1 MTALAHALDPG
12 ALCDVL
18 AEAAGLGPGER
29 GGSWSAEVVS
39 HKPRKRWTI
48 RYAFAAD
55 GPMPTEPGPGVVG
68 KLYVHRERAEA
79 LAARMQALRSGLR
92 SPEGVRIPAPL
103 AVLPELG
110 LALQEHAAGG
120 ELRAALLDGTA
131 GGALRLAARWLAAL
145 HGGPPVASLPVKT
158 LTHELR
164 KVAGWVEQVAPALP
178 KGEGRR
184 LRRAER
190 ELRYLATGLP
200 SPPPAMIHRDFYYGN
215 LFWDGERLWVL
226 DLDDLS
232 GGDPALD
239 VGHFMTHLEKLAYL
253 ATGRTGALAEP
264 AGLFLEA
271 YAEYA
276 PLDQAVKLPLFRGYT
291 FLKLAATE
299 VERRVGDWRRT
310 ATVFSARACREI
322 ERAAPP

>member
-1 MTALAHALDPG
+1 MTALARALDAS
-12 ALCDVL
+12 ALRGVL

-29 GGSWSAEVVS
+29 DGSWSAEVVS

-48 RYAFAAD
+48 RYALGTD
-55 GPMPTEPGPGVVG
+55 DLVPPEPAPGVVG
-68 KLYVHRERAEA
+68 KLYVRRERAEA
-79 LAARMQALRSGLR
+79 LAGRMQALRSGLR

-110 LALQEHAAGG
+110 LALQERAAGG

-131 GGALRLAARWLAAL
+131 GAALTLAARWLAAL
-145 HGGPPVASLPVKT
+145 HGAPPVADLPVKP

-164 KVAGWVEQVAPALP
+164 KVAGWVEQVGPALP
-178 KGEGRR
+178 KAEARR
-184 LRRAER
+184 LRRAEG
-190 ELRYLATGLP
+190 ELRHLATGLP
-200 SPPPAMIHRDFYYGN
+200 SPAPAMIHRDFYYGN

-232 GGDPALD
+232 VGDPALD
-239 VGHFMTHLEKLAYL
+239 VGHFLTHLEKLAYL
-253 ATGRTGALAEP
+253 ATGRTGALAGP
-264 AGLFLEA
+264 AGLFVEA
-271 YAEYA
+271 YAECA
-276 PLDQAVKLPLFRGYT
+276 PLDRAVKLPLFRGYT

-299 VERRVGDWRRT
+299 VERRVGEWRRT